1 MNSSCALCI
10 FFFLFLK
17 GRAEHF
23 MKQLGLKNLQK
34 RQAFSRS
41 IELVEVYLGTSI
53 MLKRDVA
60 AGKKKNKKQ
69 GESSF
74 CT

>member
-1 MNSSCALCI
+1 
-10 FFFLFLK
+10 
-17 GRAEHF
+17 

-60 AGKKKNKKQ
+60 AGKKTTKKQ

>member
-1 MNSSCALCI
+1 
-10 FFFLFLK
+10 
-17 GRAEHF
+17 

-60 AGKKKNKKQ
+60 AGKTKTKNKAKVHFVHRFVHCPPILFL
-69 GESSF
+69 ED
-74 CT
+74 